1 MSDYLARELAGDA
14 TRSNEVDPRIT
25 NSMRIVGGDTGS
37 LLQEEVAKRAQ
48 ELHNRRIESL
58 AEESLALAEPDPAY
72 IASLASRYNQIPTGP
87 EAIDAAASMLAGAET
102 QERQRLLFEQSRL
115 FREQRETTR
124 AETMRSLSDR
134 IAEIQMA
141 RLDRS
146 EWKGEGKPNAA
157 TAALSA
163 FDYTAQ
169 TVVEFLDS
177 FALPGYWIE
186 AINIIKDVD
195 PQAGTT
201 IGDYVQPADALAA
214 LPKIINSMEP
224 EKAAAA
230 RERLLQAIRTR
241 SGRIMDENLLAE
253 KTFLEEFL
261 AAFETDQAG
270 DKSIISNIFAPLDLV
285 FGVGGLAVD
294 GVSAARGAYRGLRSL
309 WSFTPETPVHILT
322 PYVEGA
328 RSVASAALGGRVIDG
343 EFSRMANAEQLLA
356 DMGTSKA
363 QAVGTLY
370 LPKPPLPDTIAPT
383 PPTPGPYRPRPGGNV
398 YEGEFTRVGDELLL
412 EDSGIRQLTAPK
424 ASAASAADDAP
435 VWAATQVEQDTAI
448 STTAGIR
455 RGGSGSMTP
464 PSGAGQVEAIRS
476 GNTSGRGGAGN
487 PPTPPPPPSNLAASG
502 PGGSPY
508 TPPSGLPFFDE
519 FYLSPAERA
528 NAAQAVEQGLKAEFS
543 VRLNDLVISQGQGGT
558 DALVRIGSGKGVG
571 FNSTAEAE
579 AWAAQ
584 NLNVP
589 FNVVKDQAGTFQVE
603 FKHLYPYLIDDVGEF
618 IDPIRGYGI
627 GKGARFTDW
636 LARSSTAAELNTVKA
651 QKINAEIADTF
662 AKLTGDDS
670 LRVQNVLLKGEENFV
685 EYSRANLV
693 DMGLSAKEIE
703 GYESVRRLTKKVW
716 TLKNE
721 AAHFQLKAAG
731 FTGEISVD
739 GGSAFVKVVDPA
751 QLTGADRLLN
761 QSIRAVD
768 LTSGTKVSLANVDLS
783 KYTLYRFFEDTKS
796 GYSYGIAPKSKPVTV
811 RPLPDQILK
820 NIPGWM
826 PRYYNAPFFVRR
838 VDADGRT
845 TAMMTARSLSAGEE
859 AVGRLSAQNPGE
871 EFRVFRASE
880 VVDEAE
886 SLADVAMLREQGLL
900 VTSHR
905 KPFALM
911 DAEGGVAA
919 ISVQDSIDRMVSS
932 AALQEGIGRWTTA
945 MKIRFDN
952 TYGKRLGFTMDL
964 ARAPVAPR
972 DATLEPLFNEAM
984 AIYNHVRLVNG
995 LGSAGPAGQ
1004 FVRGLR
1010 NRVADVFYNFG
1021 GKTSK
1026 VPVLGTVSRWMGDE
1040 ISGLNPRAVR
1050 LLKSA
1055 AFVSYIGLNPVSQG
1069 ILQMSMIPTYAGV
1082 RHALSYMATG
1092 KFAADALILQFAK
1105 DPLKIKQIA
1114 NALGLKSKYVDDL
1127 LRDYNNSGLQQMV
1140 DNHLSV
1146 LGTFGDERV
1155 ATSGKV
1161 RRAMAGVFNA
1171 SKTIG
1176 FDLGVSADKRAAWL
1190 VMRNRALKDGKKWD
1204 ATTMKEVAQ
1213 DAEALTG
1220 NLNRSDSLF
1229 APDGLMSAFLQFQSH
1244 GLKMANRIV
1253 GGVTGGR
1260 LGGESG
1266 LSGSEQRNVLLAALI
1281 SWGLGGYGVV
1291 ELVDRIDA
1299 KMGGN
1304 LSEEA
1309 KLVLNEGFAG
1319 AILNGMIRLADEDG
1333 EVSKVMASQRF
1344 SPFTQSGTML
1354 TNAAEIA
1361 KLAVT
1366 MNWDQLE
1373 NFMPAAA
1380 SLGFT
1385 GRMADTYNFAMAV
1398 AGLTEL
1404 PPEDKALAIASDF
1417 FRKFP
1422 VVNNALQA
1430 HMAYNLGYKFDSR
1443 GRPVVEAATGEAI
1456 ASVLGLKSY
1465 SQYAVERASFA
1476 LYGEYEPMDD
1486 KALTNEL
1493 EAAARGTLEWMVPL
1507 LMRLGEGEIDYT
1519 LASELLNSHN
1529 VAMRTGLDPSEW
1541 AYYRDTVAREL
1552 MKTEIMKGDRL
1563 ADTLAKSVL
1572 DGDVRL
1578 SSFRDRLY
1586 GLDIPNKENLINV
1599 VESMFE
1605 PRSLESE

>member
-25 NSMRIVGGDTGS
+25 NSMRIVGADAGS

-58 AEESLALAEPDPAY
+58 AEESLASAEPDPAY

-87 EAIDAAASMLAGAET
+87 EAIDAAATMLAGAET
-102 QERQRLLFEQSRL
+102 QKRQRLLFEQSRL

-230 RERLLQAIRTR
+230 RERLLQAIRIR

-294 GVSAARGAYRGLRSL
+294 GVSAARGAYRSLRSL

-343 EFSRMANAEQLLA
+343 EFSRVANAEQLLA

-370 LPKPPLPDTIAPT
+370 LPKPPT
-383 PPTPGPYRPRPGGNV
+383 PPG
-398 YEGEFTRVGDELLL
+398 VG
-412 EDSGIRQLTAPK
+412 
-424 ASAASAADDAP
+424 AADDVVP
-435 VWAATQVEQDTAI
+435 
-448 STTAGIR
+448 S
-455 RGGSGSMTP
+455 GSGP
-464 PSGAGQVEAIRS
+464 VSGS
-476 GNTSGRGGAGN
+476 GGAGN
-487 PPTPPPPPSNLAASG
+487 PPTPPPPPSNLAAAG

-751 QLTGADRLLN
+751 ELTGADRLLN

-768 LTSGTKVSLANVDLS
+768 LTNGTKVSLANVDLS

-796 GYSYGIAPKSKPVTV
+796 GYSYGIAPKSKPITV

-945 MKIRFDN
+945 MKNRFDN

-1021 GKTSK
+1021 GKASK

-1050 LLKSA
+1050 LAKSA
-1055 AFVSYIGLNPVSQG
+1055 TFAAYIGLNPVVHG
-1069 ILQMSMIPTYAGV
+1069 ILQTSMIPTYAGV
-1082 RHALSYMATG
+1082 RHALPYMASG
-1092 KFAADALILQFAK
+1092 GFMADSLILQFAK
-1105 DPLKIKQIA
+1105 DPFKIKQIA

-1161 RRAMAGVFNA
+1161 RRAMASVFNA
-1171 SKTIG
+1171 SKAIG
-1176 FDLGVSADKRAAWL
+1176 FDLGVSVDKRAAWL

-1229 APDGLMSAFLQFQSH
+1229 PTDGLMSMFLQFQSH

-1299 KMGGN
+1299 KMGGG

-1319 AILNGMIRLADEDG
+1319 AILNGMIRLADEEG
-1333 EVSKVMASQRF
+1333 EVSKVMASNRF

-1430 HMAYNLGYKFDSR
+1430 HMAYNLGYKFDTR

-1519 LASELLNSHN
+1519 LAGELLNSHN